1 MYARLASS
9 AVDLNLKLIKWR
21 LVPELDLDGIKN
33 TKCLLL
39 GAGTLGSYVS
49 RILLA
54 WGVRKVT
61 FIDNATISYSNP
73 VRQPLFT
80 LKDCIGGKT
89 GKAVRAAE
97 VLQEIFPGVD
107 SAGVEMSVPMIG
119 HPIINESQ
127 TKADFEKL
135 EELIDQHDVI
145 FLLMDTRESRWLPTL
160 MGKAKSKIV
169 LTAALGFDSYV
180 VMRHGVSSLAED
192 PETLGCYF
200 CNDVVAPADSMK
212 DQTLDQQCTV
222 TRPGLAP
229 AASSKLVEILA
240 ALLQHPLKGK
250 AKGGL
255 EGSDHNEGLLGFVPH
270 TIRGFLSSWK
280 DMLIRGKAYDCC
292 SACSDRV
299 VDAYKSEGW
308 EFVKKALADR
318 TYVEEISGLAQMKR
332 DAETAGGWGDSDGD
346 DDVWG
351 SDGDAEEMV

>member
-1 MYARLASS
+1 MASQ

-21 LVPELDLDGIKN
+21 LVPDLDLDGIKN

-80 LKDCIGGKT
+80 LADCIGGKT
-89 GKAVRAAE
+89 GKAARAAQA
-97 VLQEIFPGVD
+97 LQEIFPGVD
-107 SAGVEMSVPMIG
+107 SRGVEMSVPMIG
-119 HPIINESQ
+119 HPIVNEAQ
-127 TKADFEKL
+127 TKADFERL
-135 EELIDQHDVI
+135 EELFDSHDVI

-160 MGKAKSKIV
+160 MGKAKGKVV
-169 LTAALGFDSYV
+169 LNAALGFDSYV
-180 VMRHGVSSLAED
+180 VMRHGVTSLAED
-192 PETLGCYF
+192 PQTLGCYF

-240 ALLQHPLKGK
+240 ALLQHPLK
-250 AKGGL
+250 ARAAGGV

-292 SACSDRV
+292 SACSDKV
-299 VDAYKSEGW
+299 VEAYKTEGW

-318 TYVEEISGLAQMKR
+318 SYVEEVSGLAQMKR
-332 DAETAGGWGDSDGD
+332 EAEQAGWD
-346 DDVWG
+346 DEAEEELWG
-351 SDGDAEEMV
+351 SEGDEDI